1 MFQKIAQLKGHQ
13 AAVYASAKGREPGFF
28 LSGSG
33 EGWIVQW
40 QWTNPDMGKLLAKI
54 EGQVFALVQLAR
66 RPLIV
71 AGDMNGGLHW
81 IDLENPANNRDIA
94 HHKKGV
100 FSLLDLGEG
109 LVSAG
114 GDGRIT
120 RWAVEEMRAAESL
133 LLSHQ
138 SLRCLDYCPARNEIA
153 AGASDRNIYILDAET
168 LEIKHQ
174 IPKAHLNS
182 VFTVQY
188 APDGNYLLSGGRDA
202 HLKVWDTVNWKQTHA
217 IPAHWYT
224 INDIAFHPQ
233 GHLFATASRD
243 KTVKIWDA
251 ATFDLL
257 QVLGPFRQGGHL
269 NSVNTLLWTEEGLIS
284 GSDDRTL
291 ILWEIAS

>member
-1 MFQKIAQLKGHQ
+1 MFQKTAQLKGHQ
-13 AAVYASAKGREPGFF
+13 AAIYATARDRKPGFF

-33 EGWIVQW
+33 EGWIVRW
-40 QWTNPDMGKLLAKI
+40 EWTNPDMGKLLARV
-54 EGQVFALVQLAR
+54 EGQVFAVIQLAR
-66 RPLIV
+66 RPMIV

-81 IDLENPANNRDIA
+81 IDLEYPSNNRDIA

-100 FSLLDLGEG
+100 FSLLDLGEW
-109 LVSAG
+109 LISAG

-120 RWAVEEMRAAESL
+120 RWPVDEIRSAESL
-133 LLSHQ
+133 FLSNQ
-138 SLRCLDYCPARNEIA
+138 TLRCLDYCASRNEIA
-153 AGASDRNIYILDAET
+153 AGASDRNIYILDAAS

-182 VFTVQY
+182 VFTVRY
-188 APDGNYLLSGGRDA
+188 TPDGNYLLSGGRDA
-202 HLKVWDTVNWKQTHA
+202 HLKVWQTNDWKQIHS

-251 ATFDLL
+251 ASFELIK
-257 QVLGPFRQGGHL
+257 VLGPFRQGGHL
-269 NSVNTLLWTEEGLIS
+269 NSVNTLLWLENGLVS

-291 ILWEIAS
+291 ILWEATS